1 MSEKK
6 DNKGAQAE
14 VKGNPEVQLPDPEE
28 LVEYNAAI
36 IPGIKKQKPIVVGVN
51 GEIIRIKRGETVKI
65 KRKFVE
71 VLDNANKQTMS
82 IYNTIEETKK
92 QGEKPAAEM

>member
-6 DNKGAQAE
+6 DKTVTAAE
-14 VKGNPEVQLPDPEE
+14 VNLPNPEEE
-28 LVEYNAAI
+28 VEYTAHL
-36 IPGIKKQKPIVVGVN
+36 IPGVKVQKPIVVGVN

-71 VLDNANKQTMS
+71 VLDNANKQIMS
-82 IYNTIEETKK
+82 TYKTIDDAKK
-92 QGEKPAAEM
+92 QGEKPVAEL

>member
-6 DNKGAQAE
+6 DNKGTQAE
-14 VKGNPEVQLPDPEE
+14 VKLPDPEE
-28 LVEYNAAI
+28 LVEYTAHI
-36 IPGIKKQKPIVVGVN
+36 IPGMKKQKPIVVGVN

-82 IYNTIEETKK
+82 IYTTIEETKK

>member
-6 DNKGAQAE
+6 DKTVTE
-14 VKGNPEVQLPDPEE
+14 VKLPDPNEE
-28 LVEYNAAI
+28 VAYTAHL
-36 IPGIKKQKPIVVGVN
+36 IPGVKVQKPIVVGVN

-71 VLDNANKQTMS
+71 VLDNANKQIMS
-82 IYNTIEETKK
+82 TYNTINETKK
-92 QGEKPAAEM
+92 QGDKPIAEL